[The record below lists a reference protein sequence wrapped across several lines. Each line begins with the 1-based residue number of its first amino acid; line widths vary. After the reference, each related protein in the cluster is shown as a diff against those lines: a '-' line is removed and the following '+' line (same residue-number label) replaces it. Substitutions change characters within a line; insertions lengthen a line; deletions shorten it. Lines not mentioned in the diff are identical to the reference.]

1 MGTVPY
7 IAIADSYP
15 YFPSGKFDVN
25 SPLCLSPPSP
35 GLSYEDGPQH
45 FRQRSGSLESQQ
57 TFLTEAEAREAP
69 YLLAVPRRSTS
80 TEILDDGSSYTSQS
94 SVEYSVAPSYHG
106 GGGGSTNHMPRARRL
121 HQRRAGTNIYA
132 NTGSMPNLAQHDTY
146 RPPSRATTTA
156 YYVTGYPCHGDPDP
170 YSNGAYAYENESEGH
185 YSVNNSASYYHHQQQ
200 PQHHHHHYQAA
211 YHGHEAYRGGYGTD
225 ELDSLPQHNVY
236 ATLRPPRSRPTSHN
250 ENGGKNLHKAIVAE
264 HLRGWYNRN
273 TGQKQQHGAF
283 DYERGSQH
291 SLGYQ
296 TMSSTY
302 GHGHRNASYS
312 SGK

>member
-1 MGTVPY
+1 MF
-7 IAIADSYP
+7 YP
-15 YFPSGKFDVN
+15 
-25 SPLCLSPPSP
+25 SPPLP
-35 GLSYEDGPQH
+35 ALSYEDGPQH

-57 TFLTEAEAREAP
+57 AFLTEAEARQTP
-69 YLLAVPRRSTS
+69 YMLPAMPRRSTS

-94 SVEYSVAPSYHG
+94 SVEYSTGPSYHG
-106 GGGGSTNHMPRARRL
+106 GGGGGGTNHMPRARRL
-121 HQRRAGTNIYA
+121 HQRRTGGNIYA
-132 NTGSMPNLAQHDTY
+132 NTGSMPNLAQHDAY

-156 YYVTGYPCHGDPDP
+156 YYVTGYPCHADPDP

-200 PQHHHHHYQAA
+200 MPQHHHQHYQAA
-211 YHGHEAYRGGYGTD
+211 YHGHEAYRGGYATD
-225 ELDSLPQHNVY
+225 ELDSLSQHNVY
-236 ATLRPPRSRPTSHN
+236 ATLRPPRNSRPPSRN
-250 ENGGKNLHKAIVAE
+250 DNCGGGKNLHKAIVAE

-273 TGQKQQHGAF
+273 TGHKQPQQQQQLGAY
-283 DYERGSQH
+283 DYDRGSQH

-312 SGK
+312 SGE